1 MVERDEGKEGVGEEE
16 MEKKE
21 ARGERR
27 WGGDNQTQTHNH
39 THTRT
44 HTPGGVI
51 CKRIVTEEKV
61 CMLLIHQG
69 TVVLL

>member
-27 WGGDNQTQTHNH
+27 WGGTTKHKHTITH
-39 THTRT
+39 THART
-44 HTPGGVI
+44 HQAVSSARGSSL
-51 CKRIVTEEKV
+51 KRKSA
-61 CMLLIHQG
+61 CS
-69 TVVLL
+69 